1 MFSQSVSQYLGS
13 TTLYGV
19 LFLGTGSFHSLLSFT
34 IRPPYLTSLLLS
46 EHTHTHSHTLKGKPH
61 TTATQL
67 LAPAAPTL
75 SALLP
80 DCIVIIFFA
89 DVFLSF
95 LTLLDFRFIFL
106 I

>member
-46 EHTHTHSHTLKGKPH
+46 EHTHTGTHSLTRGKPH

-80 DCIVIIFFA
+80 DCIVIIFF
-89 DVFLSF
+89 
-95 LTLLDFRFIFL
+95 LLMFS
-106 I
+106 

>member
-1 MFSQSVSQYLGS
+1 MLDKQKRFPLSVICHMFSQSVSQYLGS

-46 EHTHTHSHTLKGKPH
+46 EHTHTHKGKPH
-61 TTATQL
+61 TTSTQL

-80 DCIVIIFFA
+80 DCIVIIFF
-89 DVFLSF
+89 FC
-95 LTLLDFRFIFL
+95 
-106 I
+106 